1 MAAQRLKDMLGFLTA
16 LEKSGFNPAAHD
28 GVKDTQQK
36 MLHGCLLD
44 LQQAPSI
51 AIQEATQMLQD
62 VQSASIPDWMKE
74 EIIKG
79 VQEKVSS
86 TAEEQ
91 NGGAKRGKNLTQ
103 KHLHLQNYMT
113 ESDWKTLRS
122 SSHSLSTKV
131 QCLCRRF
138 GLLKLTCPS
147 EGTSVLAVSLL
158 SLASHQGP
166 PEELLVDGFKTFSLL
181 ADFKCSVKSF
191 TKKMKRSDLLVYP
204 ANPQDMPEAL
214 FKAAYAPG
222 EPPVECPMD
231 CGALAVLCEDLP
243 ARKSNVKVSG
253 ARVRASFRRDD
264 PITGMLGAQNL
275 LEQLASLMN
284 GQPRQLP
291 LTMLGPRKRNLL
303 AIGNEGGQDPGQ
315 EPAAKGSPTPEPS
328 PARTPLALPAPPTE
342 QKPVAEVKDVDEMA
356 ELLTQQLTHNK
367 SNAAKRPSEHAEE
380 EPNKAPKTEK
390 PKAKGK
396 AKADKKKKGNNAEK
410 GPKTKGKE
418 ALGFPGTDPQAPI
431 HHGGWTIY
439 ICPKS
444 SNFRVKKDGDKKD
457 KAFSW
462 KTSDPSKAWD
472 RVKEFLK
479 A

>member
-79 VQEKVSS
+79 GQEKVSS

-91 NGGAKRGKNLTQ
+91 K
-103 KHLHLQNYMT
+103 
-113 ESDWKTLRS
+113 
-122 SSHSLSTKV
+122 
-131 QCLCRRF
+131 
-138 GLLKLTCPS
+138 
-147 EGTSVLAVSLL
+147 
-158 SLASHQGP
+158 GP

-181 ADFKCSVKSF
+181 ADFKCPVKSF

-380 EPNKAPKTEK
+380 EPNK
-390 PKAKGK
+390 
-396 AKADKKKKGNNAEK
+396 
-410 GPKTKGKE
+410 
-418 ALGFPGTDPQAPI
+418 
-431 HHGGWTIY
+431 
-439 ICPKS
+439 
-444 SNFRVKKDGDKKD
+444 
-457 KAFSW
+457 
-462 KTSDPSKAWD
+462 
-472 RVKEFLK
+472 
-479 A
+479 